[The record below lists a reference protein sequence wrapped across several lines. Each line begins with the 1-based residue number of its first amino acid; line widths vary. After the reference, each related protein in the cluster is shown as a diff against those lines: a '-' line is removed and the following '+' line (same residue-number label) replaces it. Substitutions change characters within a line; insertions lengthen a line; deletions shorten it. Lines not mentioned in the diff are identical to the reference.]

1 MHPEEAGKPTTK
13 VCNVYAQDKDAEIYW
28 ILSRLGGGD
37 FVGK

>member
-1 MHPEEAGKPTTK
+1 
-13 VCNVYAQDKDAEIYW
+13 VYAQDKDAEIYW